1 MPTLVWCPAGQA
13 ANSHFMPQGCMGE
26 PESHTKTTPPRLV
39 SCARA
44 FGSYQNLATTTR
56 RYSRARLP
64 HGVAYAGV
72 SRGELRCCGWLGGRE
87 PALDAAG
94 AVNDSTK
101 ALANDDCVGFAPKRH
116 SPRHDADLDLDG
128 ASGGGCNGKRQGCRQ
143 ARTGGYCAGFET
155 GRSRHTNHHHHHTPP
170 RLTHRCA
177 ACARRALVWL

>member
-1 MPTLVWCPAGQA
+1 MGWGLELPTLVWCPAEQV

-26 PESHTKTTPPRLV
+26 PESHINTTPPRLV
-39 SCARA
+39 WCERA
-44 FGSYQNLATTTR
+44 LGSYHNLATTTM

-64 HGVAYAGV
+64 DGVAYAGV
-72 SRGELRCCGWLGGRE
+72 SRGELRYCGWLGGRE

-143 ARTGGYCAGFET
+143 ACADWWLLCGFRDWQKQAYLPIT
-155 GRSRHTNHHHHHTPP
+155 TITTHHH
-170 RLTHRCA
+170 A
-177 ACARRALVWL
+177 